1 MATVKGD
8 VHDIGKNIVG
18 VVLQCNNFEVIDLGV
33 MVSSSE
39 IINQA
44 KKHEVQVIGLSGLI
58 TPSLDEM
65 VFVAKEMER
74 MGLQVPLLIGG
85 ATTSRV
91 HTAIKISPEY
101 TGPTVYVKDASRS
114 VNVMNNVTNE
124 DLKENF
130 FKEIADKH
138 QEIRIRREKKETSSN
153 ILSLNNARSNRMMYE
168 ISNKDIYK
176 PNFVGIKVLENYPI
190 KDVIERID
198 WTPFFSAWEMRG
210 TFPKILSDDAL
221 GEQAKNLYEDAQK
234 ILKSIIDNKEVQMSG
249 VFGIFPANSVG
260 DDVEIYSDED
270 RLERLEVVH
279 FLRQQLDKKNNNPN
293 YCLADF
299 IATKEQKVDDYIG
312 AFAVTA
318 GHGVD
323 ALVNKY
329 ELNHDDYH
337 AILVKSITDRLAE
350 AFAEHLHERVRK
362 EFWGYSSDE
371 DFNNESLIKESY
383 IGIRP
388 APGYPACPDHS
399 EKKILFRL
407 LDVENNTKMKL
418 TESYAIYPAAS
429 VAGFYFGSSESQYFG
444 IGKIGRDQVEDYA
457 IRKNMEK
464 KEVEKWLSPS
474 LDYNP

>member
-1 MATVKGD
+1 
-8 VHDIGKNIVG
+8 
-18 VVLQCNNFEVIDLGV
+18 
-33 MVSSSE
+33 
-39 IINQA
+39 
-44 KKHEVQVIGLSGLI
+44 
-58 TPSLDEM
+58 
-65 VFVAKEMER
+65 
-74 MGLQVPLLIGG
+74 
-85 ATTSRV
+85 
-91 HTAIKISPEY
+91 
-101 TGPTVYVKDASRS
+101 
-114 VNVMNNVTNE
+114 
-124 DLKENF
+124 
-130 FKEIADKH
+130 
-138 QEIRIRREKKETSSN
+138 
-153 ILSLNNARSNRMMYE
+153 
-168 ISNKDIYK
+168 
-176 PNFVGIKVLENYPI
+176 
-190 KDVIERID
+190 
-198 WTPFFSAWEMRG
+198 
-210 TFPKILSDDAL
+210 
-221 GEQAKNLYEDAQK
+221 
-234 ILKSIIDNKEVQMSG
+234 MSG